1 MDESTLLRR
10 RLVEKLIKDDMIKTK
25 RVEHAFLRVPREEFL
40 PKMDLK
46 RCYEDTPLPLPGTGQ
61 TISAP
66 HMCAIMLE
74 ELELYPGLSVLEVGT
89 GSGYN
94 SALLAEM
101 ITSSGKGPS
110 GHVTTMERIAELVD
124 SASLNL
130 KRLGY
135 GDKVKVVLGDGTM
148 GYPSGVQKEIYDRI
162 VVTAGAPTVPRQLQ
176 IQAKDDAILLIPV
189 GDIFSQKLT
198 KVFKKSGGKLETKHL
213 CECVFVPLLGSD
225 GHPNS

>member
-130 KRLGY
+130 KP
-135 GDKVKVVLGDGTM
+135 D
-148 GYPSGVQKEIYDRI
+148 Q
-162 VVTAGAPTVPRQLQ
+162 
-176 IQAKDDAILLIPV
+176 
-189 GDIFSQKLT
+189 
-198 KVFKKSGGKLETKHL
+198 
-213 CECVFVPLLGSD
+213 
-225 GHPNS
+225 

>member
-1 MDESTLLRR
+1 MNESTLLRR
-10 RLVEKLIKDDMIKTK
+10 RLVEKLIKDGMIKTK
-25 RVEHAFLRVPREEFL
+25 EVERTLLRVPREEFL
-40 PKMDLK
+40 PKMELK
-46 RCYEDTPLPLPGTGQ
+46 RCYEDTPLSLPGTGQ
-61 TISAP
+61 TMSAP

-74 ELELYPGLSVLEVGT
+74 ELELSPGLTVLEVGT

-101 ITSSGKGPS
+101 VTSSGEGPG
-110 GHVTTMERIAELVD
+110 GHVTTIERIAELAG

-135 GDKVKVVLGDGTM
+135 EDKVTVIIGDGTM
-148 GYPSGVQKEIYDRI
+148 GYPSGVQEEIYDRI
-162 VVTAGAPTVPRQLQ
+162 VVTAGAPTVPRNLQ
-176 IQAKDDAILLIPV
+176 MQAKRDAILLIPV

-198 KVFKKSGGKLETKHL
+198 KLFKKSGGKLEARYL
-213 CECVFVPLLGSD
+213 CDCVFVPLLGLD